1 MRWIE
6 SVLVFV
12 SGYSFGFLSKMNL
25 LIRSFFEFVRQ
36 FEDLKVLF
44 FKMIVMRIG
53 FVLVSFWFRNFSLRV
68 IFKLI
73 FPFIFG
79 RY

>member
-6 SVLVFV
+6 SVFV
-12 SGYSFGFLSKMNL
+12 SGYSFSFLSKMIL
-25 LIRSFFEFVRQ
+25 LIRLFFEVVRQ
-36 FEDLKVLF
+36 VEDLMVLF

-53 FVLVSFWFRNFSLRV
+53 FVLVSFWLRNFSLRV
-68 IFKLI
+68 VFKLI

-79 RY
+79 RC

>member
-6 SVLVFV
+6 SVFV
-12 SGYSFGFLSKMNL
+12 SGYSFSFLSKMIL
-25 LIRSFFEFVRQ
+25 LIRLFFEVVRQ
-36 FEDLKVLF
+36 AEDLMVLF

-53 FVLVSFWFRNFSLRV
+53 FVLVSFWYRNFSLGV
-68 IFKLI
+68 VFKLI

-79 RY
+79 RC